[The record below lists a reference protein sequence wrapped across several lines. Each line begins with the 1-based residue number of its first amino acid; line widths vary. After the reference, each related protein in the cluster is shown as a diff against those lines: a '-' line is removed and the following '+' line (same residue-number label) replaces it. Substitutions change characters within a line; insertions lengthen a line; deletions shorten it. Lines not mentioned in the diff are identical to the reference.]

1 MKKLAYIITR
11 ELSAELMED
20 NLLAA
25 LEPGKQEIQLIAL
38 FFVDDGVYQLI
49 KGNRILKKLKQAC
62 ASGTLAVFA
71 CDRSAKVRK
80 LQNLMFEE
88 AKMGT
93 IHDFYL
99 AAADADHIIAF

>member
-1 MKKLAYIITR
+1 MKKFAYIITR
-11 ELSAELMED
+11 ELSAELLED

-25 LEPGKQEIQLIAL
+25 LEPGNQEIRVLSL

-49 KGNRILKKLKQAC
+49 KGNRILKKLKPAI
-62 ASGTLAVFA
+62 ASGTLSVFA

-88 AKMGT
+88 AQMGT
-93 IHDFYL
+93 INDFYR
-99 AAADADHIIAF
+99 AASDADHIIAF